1 MNKLIILLIGISFI
15 ACNQAVK
22 EIPNTATQSSELTNT
37 PVNFDWLLGDWIR
50 TNEELGK
57 ETYESWEKKSN
68 TEYHGLGFSMQNGDT
83 LMQEGIRLIKSNT
96 DWNIEVR
103 LQNNTQAVIFKV
115 SSFNEQEFICEN
127 LDNDFPKKIKYW
139 KNGNKLNASIS
150 GGDME
155 IPFEFDRIK

>member
-1 MNKLIILLIGISFI
+1 M
-15 ACNQAVK
+15 
-22 EIPNTATQSSELTNT
+22 ET
-37 PVNFDWLLGDWIR
+37 PLC
-50 TNEELGK
+50 K
-57 ETYESWEKKSN
+57 
-68 TEYHGLGFSMQNGDT
+68 
-83 LMQEGIRLIKSNT
+83 GIRLIKSNT